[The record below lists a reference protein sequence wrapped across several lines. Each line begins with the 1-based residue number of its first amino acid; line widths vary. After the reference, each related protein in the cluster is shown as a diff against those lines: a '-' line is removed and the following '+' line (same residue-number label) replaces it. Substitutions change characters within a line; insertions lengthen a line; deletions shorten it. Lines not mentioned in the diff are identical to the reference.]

1 MTGESP
7 LGKREG
13 RFLALGGRSCR
24 AAFQN
29 AFLPLKGK
37 SMAGKSAKNRKPL
50 IVISIFVVIWLAGIL
65 TEEPRQVLAQAI
77 RVCLSC
83 IGIG

>member
-1 MTGESP
+1 
-7 LGKREG
+7 
-13 RFLALGGRSCR
+13 
-24 AAFQN
+24 
-29 AFLPLKGK
+29 
-37 SMAGKSAKNRKPL
+37 MAGKSAKKINRIPL
-50 IVISIFVVIWLAGIL
+50 IVISFFLVIWLAGIL